1 MDSNAVS
8 RARSACRSIAF
19 VMTLA
24 TMANAPT
31 ALGDL
36 PEHKL
41 VAEFSDGDVDALP
54 PGEFA
59 DFGFGEAVAIRDD
72 VAFIGVPR
80 ARDDGHV
87 IVLNL
92 TATGWKEV
100 QRLTAPNP
108 SAQTDFGRVLTFRDG
123 VLVVGGGNSAY
134 IFKRGTRLFRYTQ
147 TLTPPAADGV
157 GGFPVALRYE
167 GGRLLASGSRRTAP
181 SVVYIFERD
190 SATGALVRRA
200 KVKASDGTAGDSFGA
215 SISMTS
221 SLFVVGSP
229 GAGAAYTFRRNSS
242 GNWVQ
247 AQKLLPAVPA
257 GGFGAAVAIDRDMI
271 LVGAPD
277 VDLEGGDRGVPTS
290 DGHIAGG
297 AVFGFLPGVSG
308 YIESFKLRPRPDERS
323 EYEQFGSAIAM
334 SGARIAVM
342 ATGFQA
348 PVRITPAGLVFTYTR
363 NGSSVLARGIASRQ
377 AEISAIGLSNNAL
390 LFGAI
395 IEETVCRFIC
405 IREAFIYDDN
415 LFEQ

>member
-1 MDSNAVS
+1 MSTIS
-8 RARSACRSIAF
+8 ARSGVIAF
-19 VMTLA
+19 VTALATLA
-24 TMANAPT
+24 NAQI

-36 PEHKL
+36 PEHTL
-41 VAEFSDGDVDALP
+41 VAEFSDGDVGALP
-54 PGEFA
+54 PGEFD

-80 ARDDGHV
+80 ARDNGHV

-92 TATGWKEV
+92 TATGWQEV

-123 VLVVGGGNSAY
+123 VLVVAGGNAAY
-134 IFKRGTRLFRYTQ
+134 VFKRGTRLFRYTQ

-167 GGRLLASGSRRTAP
+167 GGTLLASGSRSTAP
-181 SVVYIFERD
+181 SVVYVFERD
-190 SATGALVRRA
+190 ATGVFVRRA

-221 SLFVVGSP
+221 RLFVVGSP
-229 GAGAAYTFRRNSS
+229 GGAAYTFRRNSS

-247 AQKLLPAVPA
+247 AQKLVPAVPA
-257 GGFGAAVAIDRDMI
+257 DGFVAAVAIDRDMI
-271 LVGAPD
+271 LVGAPF
-277 VDLEGGDRGVPTS
+277 VDLEGGDQGTPA
-290 DGHIAGG
+290 DHIAGG

-323 EYEQFGSAIAM
+323 EYEQFGSSIAI
-334 SGARIAVM
+334 SGARIAVI
-342 ATGFQA
+342 ATGFLN
-348 PVRITPAGLVFTYTR
+348 PNGGTTPEGLAFTYTR

-377 AEISAIGLSNNAL
+377 GPVTAMGLSNNAL
-390 LFGAI
+390 LIGAFAD
-395 IEETVCRFIC
+395 TTSCRFVC
-405 IREAFIYDDN
+405 FREAFIYDDN
-415 LFEQ
+415 LFEP